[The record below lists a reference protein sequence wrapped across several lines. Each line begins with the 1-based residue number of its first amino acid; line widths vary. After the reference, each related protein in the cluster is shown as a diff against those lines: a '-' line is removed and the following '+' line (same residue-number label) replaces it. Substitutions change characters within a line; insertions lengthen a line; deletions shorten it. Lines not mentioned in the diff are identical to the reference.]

1 MELTLSVFIERENM
15 KKISYNI
22 FLIVIA
28 SIIILFSIKTNVYAI
43 SFNDIWEQLSNYIE
57 DTNSLQTDEKTEA
70 GDIFTGADEFIQAG
84 VNDNHTTIDDS
95 ALEEMSD
102 SIYNLLLIIAI
113 VVAVIV
119 GLVIGIQFMTGSVA
133 QKAKIKETLIPYIA
147 GCIVIFG
154 AFGIWKL
161 VVEILSQA

>member
-1 MELTLSVFIERENM
+1 M
-15 KKISYNI
+15 KKILYTI
-22 FLIVIA
+22 FF
-28 SIIILFSIKTNVYAI
+28 IIITLILALFSIKTNSYAT
-43 SFNDIWEQLSNYIE
+43 SSTNDVDIWQQLANMVS
-57 DTNSLQTDEKTEA
+57 SSQPQQSGGKTEA
-70 GDIFTGADEFIQAG
+70 GDIFTGADNFIQAG

-95 ALEEMSD
+95 TLEKMSD

>member
-1 MELTLSVFIERENM
+1 M
-15 KKISYNI
+15 KKNIFYKII
-22 FLIVIA
+22 FLIITLVCIIFTLTTCTYA
-28 SIIILFSIKTNVYAI
+28 SSI
-43 SFNDIWEQLSNYIE
+43 S
-57 DTNSLQTDEKTEA
+57 
-70 GDIFTGADEFIQAG
+70 DIFTGADDFIQSG
-84 VNDNHTTIDDS
+84 VDDKHPTIDDS
-95 ALEEMSD
+95 NLQNMS
-102 SIYNLLLIIAI
+102 NLLYNTLLIVAI

-119 GLVIGIQFMTGSVA
+119 GLIIGIQFMTGSVE